1 MTVTFGRLGRVF
13 LVAGAT
19 ALVLALIGVVVLSG
33 VARTSVSVSL
43 GVIGVVG
50 LSQGLVWTVLQHRM
64 FGSVARLRQ
73 VAATGVPATATIVA
87 VRSTS
92 SAIGAEPIVRLDLM
106 IHGRPATR
114 HVRVPFNHAAEVRP
128 GKNLPVRIDPADLR
142 AMIVEWDAS
151 TDRY

>member
-19 ALVLALIGVVVLSG
+19 ALVLALISLVVFSG
-33 VARTSVSVSL
+33 AARTAVSVSL

-50 LSQGLVWTVLQHRM
+50 LSQGLAWTVVQHRM

-87 VRSTS
+87 VRSTA
-92 SAIGAEPIVRLDLM
+92 SAIGAEPIVRLDLV
-106 IHGRPATR
+106 IHGQPVTR
-114 HVRVPFNHAAEVRP
+114 HVRVPFNHAAEIRP
-128 GKNLPVRIDPADLR
+128 GKSLPVRTDPADVR
-142 AMIVEWDAS
+142 AMIVEWE
-151 TDRY
+151 RLL